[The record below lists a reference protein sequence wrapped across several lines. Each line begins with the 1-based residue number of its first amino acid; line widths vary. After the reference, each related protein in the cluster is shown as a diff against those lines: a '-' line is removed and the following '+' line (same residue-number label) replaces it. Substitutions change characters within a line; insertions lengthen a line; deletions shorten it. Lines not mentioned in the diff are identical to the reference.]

1 MEIKSS
7 LINSDEFEFVKNSL
21 IKASEKDNEAE
32 FRVKAL
38 EYINDTSDE
47 KDDKFFYDMLEFVR
61 FLDPDVADTAFTT
74 PDHLIYLNCPNGG
87 DLSIGKS
94 VRKWDFIYDHECL
107 HQLWDTFAVGD
118 KIKNELGEDKYNHK
132 LLNFASDCV
141 INDYLYYYRKKER
154 PDNLITPEYIKEQF
168 KVEYD
173 RKVDTQYTLYLKML
187 PELEKIQKDQK
198 YQEQPDEDES
208 QGQGSGSGSS
218 SGSNKGSSSGS
229 TQKKENKTAD
239 DAQKSAD
246 EAKKAAKEAQD
257 AADKAKEAG
266 DKDADKKQK
275 AADEAKKAA
284 KEAQDAADKAKEAKD
299 KGDKEGEEKA
309 AKEAQ
314 DAADKA
320 KNSADEAKGEKNN
333 SKNKSK
339 GNSKGPGGN
348 ETGEHEETEAD
359 LKDIKERAKE
369 IIEKYKNKIS
379 GDFGTFISKC
389 KKSVELNK
397 SGLSIGVNKGMSGWN
412 QELNHS
418 CTAFVKKKVFQ
429 KKRQYK
435 STYQRV
441 KRGSGFV
448 NMGDPIQPG
457 KKIVDKKLTINV
469 AFYIDISGSMDS
481 CIDDVW
487 KASYVIA
494 EGLKKK
500 FKKES
505 VVDEVTFKMYAFD
518 TQMYEVPYGKK
529 KTAGGGTLSFEE
541 LIEYIKDNTYNYLI
555 NVIITDAGFSGIDKT
570 KTTKFIKDIN
580 GMIEFVTNE
589 DSIEIKKMA
598 KLYPTQLNYILAD
611 PQFKIEL

>member
-21 IKASEKDNEAE
+21 IKASEKDNETE

-61 FLDPDVADTAFTT
+61 FLDPDDDATAYTT
-74 PDHLIYLNCPNGG
+74 PEHLIYLNCPSGG
-87 DLSIGKS
+87 GNPIGKS
-94 VRKWDFIYDHECL
+94 VRKWDFIFDHECL
-107 HQLWDTFAVGD
+107 HQLWDTFGVAE
-118 KIKNELGEDKYNHK
+118 KIKEELGEEKYNHK
-132 LLNFASDCV
+132 LLNWASDCV

-154 PDNLITPEYIKEQF
+154 PENLITPEYIKEKF

-173 RKVDTQYTLYLKML
+173 RKVDTQYTLYLKLL
-187 PELEKIQKDQK
+187 PELEKIQKDKK
-198 YQEQPDEDES
+198 YQDEPDEGQS
-208 QGQGSGSGSS
+208 QGQS
-218 SGSNKGSSSGS
+218 SGQGSDSKSSKGNSSGNQ
-229 TQKKENKTAD
+229 QKKENKTAD

-257 AADKAKEAG
+257 AADKAIKAG

-320 KNSADEAKGEKNN
+320 KNAANEANGEKN
-333 SKNKSK
+333 SGEGK
-339 GNSKGPGGN
+339 GQGDG
-348 ETGEHEETEAD
+348 TADHEETEAD
-359 LKDIKERAKE
+359 LKDIKERAQE
-369 IIEKYKNKIS
+369 IIENYKNKLS

-389 KKSVELNK
+389 KKSVELKK
-397 SGLSIGVNKGMSGWN
+397 SGLSTGVNNGMSGWN
-412 QELNHS
+412 QQLNAS
-418 CTAFVKKKVFQ
+418 CNAFVKKKVFQ
-429 KKRQYK
+429 KKREYK
-435 STYQRV
+435 STYSRT

-448 NMGDPIQPG
+448 EYGKPIKPG
-457 KKIVDKKLTINV
+457 RKIRENKLTINV
-469 AFYIDISGSMDS
+469 AFYIDISGSMGS
-481 CIDDVW
+481 CIKDVW
-487 KASYVIA
+487 KASYAIA

-500 FKKES
+500 FKSES
-505 VVDEVTFKMYAFD
+505 VVDEVTFKMHAFD
-518 TQMYEVPYGKK
+518 TQMFEVPYGKEK
-529 KTAGGGTLSFEE
+529 NAGGGTMNFEKI
-541 LIEYIKDNTYNYLI
+541 LEYIKDNTYNYLI
-555 NVIITDAGFSGIDKT
+555 NIIITDAGFSIDKQQT
-570 KTTKFIKDIN
+570 AKFIKNIN

-589 DSIEIKKMA
+589 DSAEMKNLA
-598 KLYPTQLNYILAD
+598 KQYPTQLNYILAD
-611 PQFKIEL
+611 SKFNIK

>member
-7 LINSDEFEFVKNSL
+7 LINSDEFEFVKSSL
-21 IKASEKDNEAE
+21 IKASEKDNESE

-61 FLDPDVADTAFTT
+61 FLDPSDEATAYTT
-74 PDHLIYLNCPNGG
+74 PDHLIYLNCPSGG
-87 DLSIGKS
+87 GNPIGKS

-118 KIKNELGEDKYNHK
+118 KIKKELGEDKYNHK
-132 LLNFASDCV
+132 LLNYASDCV

-154 PDNLITPEYIKEQF
+154 PDDLITPEYIKETF
-168 KVEYD
+168 GVTYD

-187 PELEKIQKDQK
+187 PVLEKIQKDQK
-198 YQEQPDEDES
+198 YQEQPDEGES
-208 QGQGSGSGSS
+208 QGHGSGG
-218 SGSNKGSSSGS
+218 GSNKGSSGGSSSGS
-229 TQKKENKTAD
+229 TQNKENKTAD
-239 DAQKSAD
+239 N
-246 EAKKAAKEAQD
+246 
-257 AADKAKEAG
+257 KAKEAG
-266 DKDADKKQK
+266 DKT
-275 AADEAKKAA
+275 
-284 KEAQDAADKAKEAKD
+284 KET
-299 KGDKEGEEKA
+299 
-309 AKEAQ
+309 
-314 DAADKA
+314 
-320 KNSADEAKGEKNN
+320 NGEKDN

-339 GNSKGPGGN
+339 GNKGSGGN

-369 IIEKYKNKIS
+369 IIENYKNKIS

-397 SGLSIGVNKGMSGWN
+397 SGLSTGVNKGMSGWN

-429 KKRQYK
+429 KKREFK
-435 STYQRV
+435 STYSRV

-448 NMGDPIQPG
+448 EYGKPIKPG
-457 KKIVDKKLTINV
+457 RKIIDKKLTVNV
-469 AFYIDISGSMDS
+469 AFYIDISGSMSS

-505 VVDEVTFKMYAFD
+505 VVDEVTFKMHAFD

-611 PQFKIEL
+611 PQFNIEL

>member
-7 LINSDEFEFVKNSL
+7 LINSDEFKFVKNSL
-21 IKASEKDNEAE
+21 IKVSEKDDEGE

-61 FLDPDVADTAFTT
+61 FLDPDDDAVAYTT
-74 PDHLIYLNCPNGG
+74 PENLIYLNCPNGG
-87 DLSIGKS
+87 DIGKS
-94 VRKWDFIYDHECL
+94 VRKWDFVYDHECL
-107 HQLWDTFAVGD
+107 HQLWDTFGVAD
-118 KIKNELGEDKYNHK
+118 KIKNEQGEDKYDHK
-132 LLNFASDCV
+132 LLNLASDCV

-168 KVEYD
+168 GVEYD

-187 PELEKIQKDQK
+187 PKLDEIKKDQK
-198 YQEQPDEDES
+198 YKEQVNDENQSTQGS
-208 QGQGSGSGSS
+208 QGNQSGQSGQSGQGGQGDQND
-218 SGSNKGSSSGS
+218 SN
-229 TQKKENKTAD
+229 QNKTAD

-257 AADKAKEAG
+257 AADKAAKSG

-314 DAADKA
+314 DAEKKA
-320 KNSADEAKGEKNN
+320 KNAANEAKGEKN
-333 SKNKSK
+333 KSK
-339 GNSKGPGGN
+339 GDGKGQGDG
-348 ETGEHEETEAD
+348 TTDHTETEAD
-359 LKDIKERAKE
+359 LEDIKKRSQE
-369 IIEKYKNKIS
+369 IIENYKNKIS

-389 KKSVELNK
+389 KKSVELKK
-397 SGLSIGVNKGMSGWN
+397 SGLATGVNHGLNGWN
-412 QELNHS
+412 QKLNQS
-418 CTAFVKKKVFQ
+418 CNAFVKKKVFQ
-429 KKRQYK
+429 KKREYK
-435 STYQRV
+435 STYTRV

-448 NMGDPIQPG
+448 EYGKPIQPG
-457 KKIVDKKLTINV
+457 RKIKDNKLTINV
-469 AFYIDISGSMDS
+469 AFYIDISGSMGS
-481 CIDDVW
+481 CIKDVW

-500 FKKES
+500 FKSES
-505 VVDEVTFKMYAFD
+505 VVDDVTFKMHAFD
-518 TQMYEVPYGKK
+518 TQMFEVPYGKQK
-529 KTAGGGTLSFEE
+529 DAGGGTMSFDDI
-541 LIEYIKDNTYNYLI
+541 LEYIQDNTYDYLI
-555 NVIITDAGFSGIDKT
+555 NVIITDAQFNVDKT
-570 KTTKFIKDIN
+570 RTSKFIKNIK

-589 DSIEIKKMA
+589 DSVDMKNLA
-598 KLYPTQLNYILAD
+598 KHN
-611 PQFKIEL
+611 

>member
-1 MEIKSS
+1 MNIKSS
-7 LINSDEFEFVKNSL
+7 LINSDEFKFVKSSL

-32 FRVKAL
+32 FRVKTL

-132 LLNFASDCV
+132 LLNYASDCV

-154 PDNLITPEYIKEQF
+154 PDDLITPEYIKEQF
-168 KVEYD
+168 GVTYD
-173 RKVDTQYTLYLKML
+173 RKVDTQYTLYLKLL
-187 PELEKIQKDQK
+187 PVIEKLKKDQK
-198 YQEQPDEDES
+198 YLDQPDEGES
-208 QGQGSGSGSS
+208 QGHGSGSGSS
-218 SGSNKGSSSGS
+218 GGSSKGSSSGS
-229 TQKKENKTAD
+229 KQKKENKTAD

-309 AKEAQ
+309 AKEAK

-320 KNSADEAKGEKNN
+320 KNAADEAKGEKN
-333 SKNKSK
+333 KSK
-339 GNSKGPGGN
+339 DN
-348 ETGEHEETEAD
+348 ETEEHKETEAD

-369 IIEKYKNKIS
+369 IIENYKNKIS

-397 SGLSIGVNKGMSGWN
+397 SGLSTGVNKGISGWN

-429 KKRQYK
+429 KKREFK
-435 STYQRV
+435 STYSRV
-441 KRGSGFV
+441 KRGSGFIKY
-448 NMGDPIQPG
+448 GQPITPG

-469 AFYIDISGSMDS
+469 AFYIDISGSMSS

-518 TQMYEVPYGKK
+518 TQMYEVQYGKK

-541 LIEYIKDNTYNYLI
+541 LIKYIKDNTYNYLI
-555 NVIITDAGFSGIDKT
+555 NVIITDAGFSGINKT
-570 KTTKFIKDIN
+570 ETTKFIKDIN

-589 DSIEIKKMA
+589 DSIEIKKLA

-611 PQFKIEL
+611 PQFNIEL

>member
-1 MEIKSS
+1 MNIKSS
-7 LINSDEFEFVKNSL
+7 LINSDEFKFVKSSL

-32 FRVKAL
+32 FRVKTL

-118 KIKNELGEDKYNHK
+118 KIKKELGEDKYNHK
-132 LLNFASDCV
+132 LLNYASDCV

-154 PDNLITPEYIKEQF
+154 PDDLITPEYIKEQF
-168 KVEYD
+168 GVTYD
-173 RKVDTQYTLYLKML
+173 RKVDTQYTLYLKLL
-187 PELEKIQKDQK
+187 PVIEKLKKDQK
-198 YQEQPDEDES
+198 YLEQPDEGES
-208 QGQGSGSGSS
+208 QGHGSGSGSS
-218 SGSNKGSSSGS
+218 GGSSKGSSSGS
-229 TQKKENKTAD
+229 KQKKENKTAD

-246 EAKKAAKEAQD
+246 EAKKAVKEAQD

-299 KGDKEGEEKA
+299 KGDKEGEEKT

-320 KNSADEAKGEKNN
+320 KNAANEAKGEKN
-333 SKNKSK
+333 KSK
-339 GNSKGPGGN
+339 DN
-348 ETGEHEETEAD
+348 ETEEHEETEAD

-369 IIEKYKNKIS
+369 IIENYKNKIS

-397 SGLSIGVNKGMSGWN
+397 SGLSTGVNKGISGWN

-429 KKRQYK
+429 KKREFK
-435 STYQRV
+435 STYSRV
-441 KRGSGFV
+441 KRGSGFIKY
-448 NMGDPIQPG
+448 GQPITPG

-469 AFYIDISGSMDS
+469 AFYIDISGSMS
-481 CIDDVW
+481 NCIDDVW

-518 TQMYEVPYGKK
+518 TQMYEVQYGKK

-541 LIEYIKDNTYNYLI
+541 LIKYIKDNTYNYLI
-555 NVIITDAGFSGIDKT
+555 NVIITDAGFSGINKT
-570 KTTKFIKDIN
+570 ETTKFIKDIN

-589 DSIEIKKMA
+589 DSIEIKKLA

-611 PQFKIEL
+611 PQFNIEL

>member
-7 LINSDEFEFVKNSL
+7 LINSDEFEFVKSSL

-154 PDNLITPEYIKEQF
+154 PDDLITPEYIKETF
-168 KVEYD
+168 GVTYD

-187 PELEKIQKDQK
+187 PVLEKIQKDQK
-198 YQEQPDEDES
+198 YQEQPDEGES

-218 SGSNKGSSSGS
+218 GGSSKGSSSGS

-246 EAKKAAKEAQD
+246 EAKKSAKEAQD

-314 DAADKA
+314 DAAEKA
-320 KNSADEAKGEKNN
+320 KNAANEAKGEKNN

-348 ETGEHEETEAD
+348 EAGEHEETEAD

-369 IIEKYKNKIS
+369 IIENYKNKIS

-397 SGLSIGVNKGMSGWN
+397 SGLSTGVNKGMSGWN

-429 KKRQYK
+429 KKREFK
-435 STYQRV
+435 STYSRV

-448 NMGDPIQPG
+448 EYGKPIKPG
-457 KKIVDKKLTINV
+457 RKIIDKKLTVNV
-469 AFYIDISGSMDS
+469 AFYIDISGSMSS

-611 PQFKIEL
+611 PQFNIEL

>member
-7 LINSDEFEFVKNSL
+7 LINSDEFKFVKSSL
-21 IKASEKDNEAE
+21 IKASEKDNETE

-61 FLDPDVADTAFTT
+61 FLDPDDDATAYTT
-74 PDHLIYLNCPNGG
+74 PEHLIYLNCPSGG
-87 DLSIGKS
+87 GNPIGKS

-198 YQEQPDEDES
+198 YQEQPDEGES

-218 SGSNKGSSSGS
+218 SRSDKGSSSGS
-229 TQKKENKTAD
+229 TQKNENKTAD
-239 DAQKSAD
+239 DAQKSADEAKKSAKKAQDAADKAVEAGDKDAEEKQKKAD

-257 AADKAKEAG
+257 AADKAA
-266 DKDADKKQK
+266 
-275 AADEAKKAA
+275 
-284 KEAQDAADKAKEAKD
+284 EAKD

-309 AKEAQ
+309 AKEAK

-320 KNSADEAKGEKNN
+320 KKLADEVNGEKNDGEG
-333 SKNKSK
+333 K
-339 GNSKGPGGN
+339 GQGDG
-348 ETGEHEETEAD
+348 TTDHEETEAD

-369 IIEKYKNKIS
+369 IIENYKNKLS

-389 KKSVELNK
+389 KKSVELKK
-397 SGLSIGVNKGMSGWN
+397 SGLSTGVNKGMSGWN
-412 QELNHS
+412 QQLNTS
-418 CTAFVKKKVFQ
+418 CNAFVKKKVFQ
-429 KKRQYK
+429 KKREYK
-435 STYQRV
+435 STYSRV

-448 NMGDPIQPG
+448 EYGKPIKPG
-457 KKIVDKKLTINV
+457 RKIIDKKLTINV
-469 AFYIDISGSMDS
+469 AFYIDISGSMGS
-481 CIDDVW
+481 CIKDVW
-487 KASYVIA
+487 KASYAIA

-518 TQMYEVPYGKK
+518 TQMFEVPYGKEK
-529 KTAGGGTLSFEE
+529 GAGGGTMNFENI
-541 LIEYIKDNTYNYLI
+541 LEYIKDNTYNYLI
-555 NVIITDAGFSGIDKT
+555 NIIITDAGFSIDKQQT
-570 KTTKFIKDIN
+570 AKFIKNIN
-580 GMIEFVTNE
+580 GMIEFVTNV
-589 DSIEIKKMA
+589 DSTEMKNLA
-598 KLYPTQLNYILAD
+598 KQYPTQLNYILAD
-611 PQFKIEL
+611 TQFKIEL